1 MLTSKAYLQQAEDCL
16 QLANAS
22 SDVYVKEALTEL
34 ASDSRRWPRT
44 WNSGTNADE
53 KQIMGWM
60 ENATA

>member
-1 MLTSKAYLQQAEDCL
+1 L

-34 ASDSRRWPRT
+34 ASDSRRWPRI
-44 WNSGTNADE
+44 WNSGMNADE